1 MDLKLFIVI
10 SAVGVPAL
18 MIGLGWFE
26 QMTGNAIN
34 NSGMVSAGNAWMVIG
49 AIIYVIEIIIG
60 AYLAVTDS
68 RNE

>member
-34 NSGMVSAGNAWMVIG
+34 NPGMVSAGNAWMVVG
-49 AIIYVIEIIIG
+49 ALIYIIELIIG
-60 AYLAVTDS
+60 AYLAFRDS
-68 RNE
+68 GS